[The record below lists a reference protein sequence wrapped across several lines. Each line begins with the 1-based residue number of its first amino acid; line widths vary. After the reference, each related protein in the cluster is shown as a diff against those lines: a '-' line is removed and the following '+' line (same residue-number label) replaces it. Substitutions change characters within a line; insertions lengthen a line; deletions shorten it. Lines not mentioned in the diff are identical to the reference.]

1 MAYSKKI
8 PNNQEMNQILKD
20 REDDLKERGD
30 DHPVYD
36 YSGKIVTLKAALL
49 WYDENC
55 KYVKPKSTETLDCI
69 IS

>member
-1 MAYSKKI
+1 MTNSRKI
-8 PNNQEMNQILKD
+8 PNSQETDQILKD
-20 REDDLKERGD
+20 RENDLKERGD
-30 DHPVYD
+30 DHSVYD
-36 YSGKIVTLKAALL
+36 YSGKIVTLKASAL